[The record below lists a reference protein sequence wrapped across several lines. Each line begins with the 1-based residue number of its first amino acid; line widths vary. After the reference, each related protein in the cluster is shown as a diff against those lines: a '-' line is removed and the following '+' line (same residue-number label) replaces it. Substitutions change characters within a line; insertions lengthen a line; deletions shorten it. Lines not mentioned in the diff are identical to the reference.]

1 VATLGQSG
9 KVTLLDWAK
18 ALAPDGSIA
27 DVAELLSQSNEVL
40 LDMPFIEG
48 NLPTG
53 HRTSIR
59 TGLPTSVWRSMY
71 QGVPPSKS
79 VRAQIEDSCGMLE
92 TRAELD
98 VDVAKLNGATA
109 AFRMSES
116 ESFIESLNQTWASTM
131 FYGNTDTNPERFM
144 GLAPR
149 YSSLS
154 AANAQNIID
163 AGGSGT
169 DNTSVWLVVWGPNTV
184 TGIFPKGSQAGLFH
198 EDLGIIDA
206 FDANNN
212 RYRAYADHWQIKT
225 GLCVRDW
232 RYAVRIANVD
242 ISDLTGQATTQATTA
257 ATLLIKLMVRA
268 MARIPFMGKGKAVFY
283 ANRTVKEML
292 SIQAM
297 DKTSN
302 VLAIK
307 EGYNQ
312 FGTVSPGSVNNG
324 TLTFLGIPV
333 RTVDQLSSAE
343 ARVV

>member
-1 VATLGQSG
+1 MATLGQSG

-27 DVAELLSQSNEVL
+27 AVAELLSQSNEIL

-53 HRTSIR
+53 HQSSTR

-79 VRAQIEDSCGMLE
+79 VRAQIVDSCGMLE
-92 TRAELD
+92 TRSEID
-98 VDVAKLNGATA
+98 KDVATLNGNTA
-109 AFRMSES
+109 EFRLSEG
-116 ESFIESLNQTWASTM
+116 ESFIESLNQTWANTV

-154 AANAQNIID
+154 AGNAQNIID
-163 AGGSGT
+163 AGGTGS
-169 DNTSVWLVVWGPNTV
+169 DNTSVWLVVWSPKTV

-198 EDLGIIDA
+198 EDLGLIDA

-212 RYRAYADHWQIKT
+212 RYRAYSDHYQIKT
-225 GLCVRDW
+225 GLAVPDW

-242 ISDLTGQATTQATTA
+242 ISDLLASTGSQLSTA
-257 ATLLIKLMVRA
+257 STVLIKLMVKA

-292 SIQAM
+292 SIQAL
-297 DKTSN
+297 DRSQN
-302 VLAIK
+302 VLAFK
-307 EGYNQ
+307 EGLNQ
-312 FGTVSPGSVNNG
+312 FGAVSPGSVNTG
-324 TLTFLGIPV
+324 TLTFQGVPV